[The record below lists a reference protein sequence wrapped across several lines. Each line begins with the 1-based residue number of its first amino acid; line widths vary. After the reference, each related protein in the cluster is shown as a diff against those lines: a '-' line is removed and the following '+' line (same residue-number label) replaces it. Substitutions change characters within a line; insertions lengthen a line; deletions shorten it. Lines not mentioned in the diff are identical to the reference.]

1 MRRLDILITQSRR
14 STENLDFTTDAG
26 IQDQEIIQY
35 FNDAQDE
42 MFGLILNLFPD
53 MYQAEEII
61 DVVASQE
68 GYDIPAD
75 AYVGQRIEKVEYSR
89 NGQDR
94 DYYILKKGDKRER
107 LNGTSGNPSFYIRQG
122 NKILIQPKPEV
133 GGKLRVLYQR
143 SIPTLDIRRAVVG
156 SVTLGANT
164 ITNLTLDTTQNID
177 DVELVDNDY
186 ITIVNKFGVI
196 KMKSI
201 PITAIDTTTG
211 VVTVDAGFTFEDGET
226 ITAGDYVLRGT
237 NATTH
242 SQLPNECENYLLEYT
257 NTRLQ
262 MRDSSADAN
271 DLAMLV
277 QKMEAGLKQTFAEP
291 DGDVN
296 QIPILDTQ
304 FLTSWE

>member
-1 MRRLDILITQSRR
+1 MRRLDLLITQSRR

-26 IQDQEIIQY
+26 IQDNEIIQY

-68 GYDIPAD
+68 AYDIPAD

-122 NKILIQPKPEV
+122 NKILIQPKPDV
-133 GGKLRVLYQR
+133 GGTLRVLYQR

-186 ITIVNKFGVI
+186 ITIVNKFGVV
-196 KMKSI
+196 KMKAI
-201 PITAIDTTTG
+201 PITSIDTTTG
-211 VVTVDAGFTFEDGET
+211 VITIDAGFTFADGET
-226 ITAGDYVLRGT
+226 ISAGDYVLRGT

-242 SQLPNECENYLLEYT
+242 SQLPVECENYLLEYA

-271 DLAMLV
+271 DLALLV
-277 QKMEAGLKQTFAEP
+277 QKMEAGMKQTFAEP